1 MRVTMAAGLS
11 CTKTRKQD
19 VEVEEQKLC
28 LSETEREGVLLTKD
42 DSAVLPAIKWM
53 TVVYVLPRDRKKST
67 TSTWGEISHDVAGSM
82 SKRRQK
88 Q

>member
-1 MRVTMAAGLS
+1 MAAGLS
-11 CTKTRKQD
+11 RTKTGKQD
-19 VEVEEQKLC
+19 VEVEQKLC

-53 TVVYVLPRDRKKST
+53 AAVYVLPRDRKKST
-67 TSTWGEISHDVAGSM
+67 TSAGGEFSNDEAGSM
-82 SKRRQK
+82 SERRQE